1 MEKEQTGKQDTKGK
15 KEERMTKKKPLA
27 ERIWDT
33 LSKINVNKELEKK
46 GGFDYLSWSYAWEKL
61 MEHYPSATHDYT
73 EHTYPDKTMMIR
85 CTITITEGSEE
96 FSRTMF
102 LPVMNNRNQAIANPN
117 ARQISDNMQ
126 RCMVKTVAML
136 GLGLYVYAGED
147 LPKSDKQD
155 KESLDSSNVES
166 PELLEAQAVIK
177 QAYSKHGKDIFD
189 VAAKELVQSQ
199 SSKDVIAAADQLKK
213 AGMHK
218 A

>member
-1 MEKEQTGKQDTKGK
+1 
-15 KEERMTKKKPLA
+15 
-27 ERIWDT
+27 
-33 LSKINVNKELEKK
+33 
-46 GGFDYLSWSYAWEKL
+46 
-61 MEHYPSATHDYT
+61 
-73 EHTYPDKTMMIR
+73 
-85 CTITITEGSEE
+85 
-96 FSRTMF
+96 MF